1 MWAFLGM
8 MLAVAVVTSIPELI
22 SRHRQRKAEQA
33 SLGKRIEIWTDQ
45 LAEEQQEREQA
56 LNDFLRRQFE
66 AKLAKAAADLET
78 ARTGRE
84 TR

>member
-33 SLGKRIEIWTDQ
+33 SLGKRIEIWV
-45 LAEEQQEREQA
+45 E
-56 LNDFLRRQFE
+56 
-66 AKLAKAAADLET
+66 DLEIERQKCI
-78 ARTGRE
+78 AACNEFLAPRLPEILDEIDRHN
-84 TR
+84 